1 MSLLTLGRAL
11 AFWNGHQRFSSY
23 NVKLI
28 TNIWILVNVTWFYL
42 LSAIRRTSV
51 RVLCGA

>member
-1 MSLLTLGRAL
+1 MSILTLERTF

-28 TNIWILVNVTWFYL
+28 TYVWILVNVTWFYL
-42 LSAIRRTSV
+42 LSAI
-51 RVLCGA
+51 